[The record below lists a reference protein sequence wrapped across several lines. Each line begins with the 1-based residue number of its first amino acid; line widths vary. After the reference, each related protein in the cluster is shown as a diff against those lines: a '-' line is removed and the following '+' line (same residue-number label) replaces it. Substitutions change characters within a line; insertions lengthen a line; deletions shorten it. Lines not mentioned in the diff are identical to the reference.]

1 MALLKIDKIHISK
14 AAFLPKRVTFDEN
27 EDVEKTILLPKDTF
41 SEKFKRIS
49 RLWPIFIIGCLIST
63 SVIVVFYFF
72 QSIFINILNGFKAL
86 GGLFKRKPKPEIQ
99 DDIDEDNVEEVSEEI
114 IPELV
119 EADVINNLKAQSNF
133 AQVIQLKAT
142 STQELESV
150 VDELKEMV
158 KGN

>member
-1 MALLKIDKIHISK
+1 MGYS
-14 AAFLPKRVTFDEN
+14 N
-27 EDVEKTILLPKDTF
+27 ESL
-41 SEKFKRIS
+41 
-49 RLWPIFIIGCLIST
+49 
-63 SVIVVFYFF
+63 
-72 QSIFINILNGFKAL
+72 
-86 GGLFKRKPKPEIQ
+86 KPEIQ

-158 KGN
+158 KETNGFNLKGQGYYRITR